1 MNPSLNSNTAATDV
15 KSADESHK
23 QSGIVYSG
31 ATALMD
37 ALQEAGV
44 SCIFAN
50 LGSDHPAIIENWA
63 QAQVDQKE
71 IPDIIICPHEMV
83 ALSAAHGHAMVSGKP
98 QAVLVHVE
106 CGTQNLG
113 GAVHN
118 ATRGR
123 IPVLIFAGASP
134 HTQEGELVGSRNE
147 YIHWIQDVFDQ
158 RGIVR
163 QYMKYDNEVRT
174 GKNMKQIVHRALQ
187 IAKSEPKGPV
197 YLMAPREVLE
207 EETVPAAA
215 IDVKGWGEVAP
226 IAIHPQKVSDIV
238 NDLLQAKRPL
248 IVTSYI
254 GRNTEAVAELVKLSE
269 RLAIPVLES
278 VPYHMNF
285 PADHPLHVG
294 YQWNAPVQNEILA
307 QADFVLVIDS
317 DVPWMPFKNKPSKD
331 SKIYYIDT
339 DPLKEKM
346 PLWYFPSEAFIKA
359 DSLTALQQINSYLDG
374 VDSIDQEAVKSRYA
388 EFSRIHDKQRAEW
401 KQLEQL
407 SDPDV
412 ITPQY
417 LTACVREAIDDNT
430 IVLSETITNY
440 ETVSKHLARTKPGT
454 FYGSGASSLGW
465 HGGAAIGAKL
475 AAPDKTIVSL
485 TGDGSYIF
493 SNPTPVHWIS
503 RKYNAPFLTVIY
515 NNRGWGAP
523 RMSTL
528 GVHPDGVANQTDQF
542 WVNFDPTA
550 ELAKVAEA
558 AGGAYA
564 RVVEKP
570 GELKEAIENALKIVR
585 EEGRSAVLDVR
596 IPQVSK
602 QKY

>member
-1 MNPSLNSNTAATDV
+1 MDV
-15 KSADESHK
+15 KGNSATGTTSAVEANK
-23 QSGIVYSG
+23 KTRMIYSG
-31 ATALMD
+31 ASSLMD

-63 QAQVDQKE
+63 QAQMDQKK

-118 ATRGR
+118 AARGR
-123 IPVLIFAGASP
+123 IPVLIVAGASP
-134 HTQEGELVGSRNE
+134 FTQEGELAGSRNE
-147 YIHWIQDVFDQ
+147 YIHWLQDVFDQ

-163 QYMKYDNEVRT
+163 QYVKYENEVRT
-174 GKNMKQIVHRALQ
+174 GKNIKQIVRRALQ
-187 IAKSEPKGPV
+187 IAQSEPKGPV
-197 YLMAPREVLE
+197 YLVAPREVLE
-207 EETVPAAA
+207 EETEPVS
-215 IDVKGWGEVAP
+215 IDVNGWGELSP
-226 IAIHPQKVSDIV
+226 SAIHPQKISEIATA
-238 NDLLQAKRPL
+238 LLQAKRPL
-248 IVTSYI
+248 IVTSYV
-254 GRNTEAVAELVKLSE
+254 GRNTEAVAELIKLSE

-294 YQWNAPVQNEILA
+294 YQWNAPVQNEVLA
-307 QADFVLVIDS
+307 QADVVLVIDS
-317 DVPWMPFKNKPSKD
+317 DVPWIPLKNKPPKD
-331 SKIYYIDT
+331 CKIYYIDV

-346 PLWYFPSEAFIKA
+346 PLWYIPAEAFFKA
-359 DSLTALQQINSYLDG
+359 DSLVALQQINSYLAG
-374 VDSIDQEAVKSRYA
+374 VTSIDQNAVKNRYL
-388 EFSRIHDKQRAEW
+388 EFSKLHAEQREEW
-401 KQLEQL
+401 RRSEELN
-407 SDPDV
+407 DPDV
-412 ITPQY
+412 ITPEF

-440 ETVSKHLARTKPGT
+440 EIVSKHLARTKPGT
-454 FYGSGASSLGW
+454 FFGSGASSLGW

-475 AAPDKTIVSL
+475 AAPDKTVVSL

-503 RKYNAPFLTVIY
+503 RKYNVPFLTVIY

-528 GVHPDGVANQTDQF
+528 GVHPNGIASQTDQF

-570 GELKEAIENALKIVR
+570 GELKEAIESALQVVK
-585 EEGRSAVLDVR
+585 EGRSAVLDVR

-602 QKY
+602 QQYGGLA